1 MSRLSRIPLRAGGA
15 LAALVTAV
23 LLMASQ
29 TAAAAGWIMENRT
42 SLQII
47 AEEKAT
53 ETLPVNGFVGLMVLY
68 AALVET
74 PRGDAGVTL
83 TAGGADA
90 APKAAADK
98 KKAGADEKKVVEA
111 ARRFI
116 AKPDGGTL
124 KALVASTGLSEKAFV
139 EHMNAAASSLGM
151 HQTLYKTPYNDERAE
166 EKDYENRTTLA
177 DQLILLKALLKSRP
191 DLITFANAPKAP
203 FNPNLAMPYRL
214 GDAAVFGMG
223 PGTIDV
229 ALVEAGE
236 QELSETASMLY
247 NLGAYETETVSLYK
261 KGQVIATPPVY
272 LGRVSEVPAVVDSD
286 VSVTLPRKRFIEA
299 GGDPLKVVLRRTS
312 PLLAPLEKN
321 AKIGELV
328 ISYDDKELKRIPVR
342 AASDVEKGEQWRQFV
357 DTLKLTLNLDR

>member
-1 MSRLSRIPLRAGGA
+1 MFRLSRIPLRAGGA

-23 LLMASQ
+23 LMMASQ
-29 TAAAAGWIMENRT
+29 SAAAVGWIMENRT
-42 SLQII
+42 SLQVI

-74 PRGDAGVTL
+74 PRDDTGVTL
-83 TAGGADA
+83 TVDA
-90 APKAAADK
+90 APKAASDK
-98 KKAGADEKKVVEA
+98 KKTDAGEKKVIEA

-116 AKPDGGTL
+116 TTPDGNTL
-124 KALVASTGLSEKAFV
+124 KALVAATGLPEKEFI

-151 HQTLYKTPYNDERAE
+151 HQTSYKTPYNDELAK

-177 DQLILLKALLKSRP
+177 DQLILLKALLKKRP

-203 FNPNLAMPYRL
+203 FNPNLAMPYRF
-214 GDAAVFGMG
+214 GDATVFGMG

-229 ALVEAGE
+229 ALVEASE
-236 QELSETASMLY
+236 KELSETASMLY
-247 NLGAYETETVSLYK
+247 NLGAYETETVALYK

-272 LGRVSEVPAVVDSD
+272 LGRVSEVPAVVDED
-286 VSVTLPRKRFIEA
+286 VSVTLPKKRFIEA
-299 GGDPLKVVLRRTS
+299 GSEPLKVVLRRTS
-312 PLLAPLEKN
+312 PLLAPLGKN

-342 AASDVEKGEQWRQFV
+342 TASDVDKGGQWRQFV